1 MKFLLI
7 SAITATVLVASAA
20 TVLRSHTPPSNRLA
34 AAGAMS
40 LRDVQAAV
48 NVNKL
53 PVENF
58 EDRFE
63 TWSSAKQ

>member
-7 SAITATVLVASAA
+7 SGIIATALVASAA
-20 TVLRSHTPPSNRLA
+20 TLLRSHTPIADRPA
-34 AAGAMS
+34 TVGAMS
-40 LRDVQAAV
+40 MPDIHAAA

-63 TWSSAKQ
+63 TWSTAKK